1 MRRESRINASCS
13 RAARIPALIL
23 TLCGLP
29 VSVDGKALEGAV
41 FRSAGIMSLPE
52 LPVGICATLSPSI
65 VRDAQSHGQCCRRLH
80 SCEFP
85 RGLGRQ
91 DRRMGA
97 AMPKYSVIIPAYNEA
112 DRIERTLH
120 EYADEFSDG
129 ELIVVLN
136 ACTDETA
143 DVVYRAGISR
153 VRAIEIKQGIG
164 KGGAVR
170 AGFLLARAPLVGY
183 VDADGSTPAREMRR
197 LFGLLGDAHAAIG
210 SRWIAGARLDPPQ
223 PLVRRVASRT
233 FNLLARTLTRLPF
246 SDTQC
251 GAKAF
256 RADVLAAVLPSVE
269 TANFA
274 FDVDVLAALARR
286 GARVLEVPIEWHDR
300 SVSRIR
306 IVGASL
312 RMAAALARLAI
323 VRSNAPWMLRVFDRL
338 IPTGSMTA
346 QQVRAA
352 CSSGVMLQIPGPEE
366 T

>member
-1 MRRESRINASCS
+1 LGDKADEW
-13 RAARIPALIL
+13 AA
-23 TLCGLP
+23 
-29 VSVDGKALEGAV
+29 AV
-41 FRSAGIMSLPE
+41 
-52 LPVGICATLSPSI
+52 
-65 VRDAQSHGQCCRRLH
+65 
-80 SCEFP
+80 
-85 RGLGRQ
+85 
-91 DRRMGA
+91 
-97 AMPKYSVIIPAYNEA
+97 PKYSVIIPAYNEA
-112 DRIERTLH
+112 DRIERTLR

-143 DVVYRAGISR
+143 DTVYRVR
-153 VRAIEIKQGIG
+153 TPRLRAIQIKQGIG

-197 LFGLLGDAHAAIG
+197 LFGLLADAHAAIG

-223 PLVRRVASRT
+223 PIVRRVASRT

-251 GAKAF
+251 GAKTF
-256 RADVLAAVLPSVE
+256 RADALAAVLPSVE

-274 FDVDVLAALARR
+274 FDVDLLAALARR
-286 GARVLEVPIEWHDR
+286 GARILEVPIEWHDR
-300 SVSRIR
+300 SVSRLR
-306 IVGASL
+306 VVSASL

-323 VRSNAPWMLRVFDRL
+323 VRSNASWMLPVFDRL

-352 CSSGVMLQIPGPEE
+352 CSSGVMLQIPEPEE